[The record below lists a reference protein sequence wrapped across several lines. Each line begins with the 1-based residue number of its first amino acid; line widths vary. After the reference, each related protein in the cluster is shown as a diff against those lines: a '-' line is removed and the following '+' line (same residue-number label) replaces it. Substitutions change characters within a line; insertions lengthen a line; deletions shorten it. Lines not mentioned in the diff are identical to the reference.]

1 MVNSESYNMNL
12 VNIGT
17 ETNNIIYF
25 QIGIIFFL
33 IIGNNKSKHYI
44 CCNTK
49 RY

>member
-12 VNIGT
+12 VNIG
-17 ETNNIIYF
+17 
-25 QIGIIFFL
+25 IIFFL
-33 IIGNNKSKHYI
+33 IIGNNNSKRYI

>member
-12 VNIGT
+12 VNIG
-17 ETNNIIYF
+17 IF
-25 QIGIIFFL
+25 FFL
-33 IIGNNKSKHYI
+33 IIGNNKSKRYI

>member
-12 VNIGT
+12 VK
-17 ETNNIIYF
+17 
-25 QIGIIFFL
+25 IGIIFFL
-33 IIGNNKSKHYI
+33 IIGNNKSKRYI